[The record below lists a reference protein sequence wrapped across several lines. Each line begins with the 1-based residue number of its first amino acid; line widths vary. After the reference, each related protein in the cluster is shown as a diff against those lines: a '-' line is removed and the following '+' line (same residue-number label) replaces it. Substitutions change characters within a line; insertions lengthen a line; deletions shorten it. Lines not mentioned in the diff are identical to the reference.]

1 MIKRHLLKTISY
13 RILSSS
19 IGFIILFFTT
29 GSAKIGATFTVAE
42 LIYKPFLYFVHERW
56 WFKYIKYGT
65 KDKQWVEKPS

>member
-56 WFKYIKYGT
+56 WFKYIKYGV
-65 KDKQWVEKPS
+65 KDK

>member
-1 MIKRHLLKTISY
+1 MLKRHLLKTISY

-29 GSAKIGATFTVAE
+29 GSIKVGATFTIAE
-42 LIYKPFLYFVHERW
+42 LIYKPFLYFCHERC